1 MSHRHAPVVLAL
13 VVLLPGSPA
22 FAQVPRTTA
31 SANASVDGASPI
43 QGTWCLD
50 VSKSVLTSGM
60 LDYRSTLSQCLKV
73 DVAGNRVTVVT
84 TTSGIGTYAN
94 QPISPPPSAVVDGIP
109 VTLGTDSLAMRRQ
122 FVTTDYYD
130 VDGASRHLPWGDTL
144 RDDTTPGES
153 VTRVAKWLPNDL
165 GFEVTEMFFGPWGDA
180 LSTTTQRWTLSTER
194 QTLTNDDRN
203 GATHRVLVYT
213 RKS

>member
-1 MSHRHAPVVLAL
+1 MMVFVA
-13 VVLLPGSPA
+13 GSQGP
-22 FAQVPRTTA
+22 P
-31 SANASVDGASPI
+31 PI

-130 VDGASRHLPWGDTL
+130 VDGESRHLPWGDTL
-144 RDDTTPGES
+144 RDDTMPAES
-153 VTRVAKWLPNDL
+153 VTRVAMWLPNEL
-165 GFEVTEMFFGPWGDA
+165 GFEVTEVFFGPYGEA
-180 LSTTTQRWTLSTER
+180 RSTTTQRWTLSTNR
-194 QTLTNDDRN
+194 QTLTNDYLSPGSFFGEN
-203 GATHRVLVYT
+203 HRVLVYT
-213 RKS
+213 KKS